1 VINPSEKELKLLHL
15 SKYPPRQGG
24 MDKLLRLHANNKES
38 VYGLLRHKNLRTMGF
53 STNLPFFLQRSAL
66 ERLSWISESH
76 DVSIYYNCWGAD
88 LFSGYDRAPLR
99 IGYIHNHFPN
109 FENYI
114 QHFAPYLDGFF
125 TVNPATTKTTREI
138 LTRTHPPKN
147 IQTIHL
153 PIDPPNPIPVTKKRN
168 VIGLVGRINY
178 EQKRYD
184 RLPEFA
190 KLLTEIR
197 PEMRIEVMGDGPKKY
212 ELIRRTNH
220 LENIS
225 YLPWTVGN
233 AYWKT
238 LSSWKYTLFLSD
250 YEGLPISLLE
260 SIQAG
265 CIPIYP
271 DLHSGNK
278 QELPIELYPNDDFH
292 AAIKLMSNAIRRKD
306 EYIYTSPIEYLNACK
321 RAIKKVLALRKIKSS
336 PLLENS
342 LSYNKKYKRLSLYKG
357 VIVNTSKKN

>member
-1 VINPSEKELKLLHL
+1 MINPSEKELKLLHL

-38 VYGLLRHKNLRTMGF
+38 VYGMLRHKNLPTVGF

-66 ERLSWISESH
+66 KRLSSLSESH

-88 LFSGYDRAPLR
+88 LFSSYDRATLR

-114 QHFAPYLDGFF
+114 RHFAPYLDGFF
-125 TVNPATTKTTREI
+125 TVNPATTQTTREI
-138 LTRTHPPKN
+138 LNQTHPPQN
-147 IQTIHL
+147 IQTINL
-153 PIDPPNPIPVTKKRN
+153 PINPPNSIPAISKKN

-190 KLLTEIR
+190 TLLSKIR
-197 PEMRIEVMGDGPKKY
+197 PDMRIEVMGDGPKKS

-225 YLPWTVGN
+225 YLPWKISD

-238 LSSWKYTLFLSD
+238 LSSWKYVLFLSD

-260 SIQAG
+260 AIHVG

-271 DLHSGNK
+271 DFHYGDR
-278 QELPIELYPNDDFH
+278 QGLPLNLYPLGNMGKAVKCAKQNAHHCNTTASDDSEYVKQCGRK
-292 AAIKLMSNAIRRKD
+292 ATEVIKQMRIHIKPSLVM
-306 EYIYTSPIEYLNACK
+306 TSPHYNRSYKNLF
-321 RAIKKVLALRKIKSS
+321 VRK
-336 PLLENS
+336 N
-342 LSYNKKYKRLSLYKG
+342 R
-357 VIVNTSKKN
+357 